1 MAAIMSA
8 MDALSMALLAASER
22 SWIESLG
29 QHNVDLVVVWIQL
42 VVLCGEYCQH
52 SILSGL
58 KESRTVLLPMVCES
72 YTCKAFPVLF
82 FTVLG
87 AKGGGE

>member
-8 MDALSMALLAASER
+8 MDALSMALLAASES

-29 QHNVDLVVVWIQL
+29 QYEVDVVVVWIQL

-52 SILSGL
+52 NVLSGL
-58 KESRTVLLPMVCES
+58 KESRTVLPNYGVRKLCLQ
-72 YTCKAFPVLF
+72 TFP
-82 FTVLG
+82 
-87 AKGGGE
+87 